1 MARWCFRWVWTCKR
15 CLLFRLKFLSYWFL
29 GSSSVLVL
37 QNCRSGNAVHC
48 KRNGMLLLLYMLL
61 RSCLFFWIFVWLTD
75 SRKDGLTHSL
85 AVWLTDWLADWLSDW
100 LTYWLSDCL
109 TDWLTD
115 WWTDGRTVWWS
126 DWLIDCLFVCVMVTM
141 NICCSFRWKK
151 MLAVMMNGLVQRKK
165 NQRSTIMA
173 MALWWTTKRS
183 SEVEQ
188 EQDTAFRFRSCNF
201 HVFNLQVSRFTRFLN
216 L

>member
-1 MARWCFRWVWTCKR
+1 
-15 CLLFRLKFLSYWFL
+15 
-29 GSSSVLVL
+29 
-37 QNCRSGNAVHC
+37 
-48 KRNGMLLLLYMLL
+48 MLLLLYMLL

-85 AVWLTDWLADWLSDW
+85 TCCLTHWLTRWLTDWLTVWLMDRR
-100 LTYWLSDCL
+100 TDCLMVEL
-109 TDWLTD
+109 TDWLL
-115 WWTDGRTVWWS
+115 V
-126 DWLIDCLFVCVMVTM
+126 CLFVCVMVTM

-183 SEVEQ
+183 NEVEQ
-188 EQDTAFRFRSCNF
+188 EQDTTFRFRSCNF
-201 HVFNLQVSRFTRFLN
+201 HVFNLQISRFTRFLN
-216 L
+216 Q

>member
-1 MARWCFRWVWTCKR
+1 MQFIVKGTVCCCCCTCCF
-15 CLLFRLKFLSYWFL
+15 
-29 GSSSVLVL
+29 VLV
-37 QNCRSGNAVHC
+37 CSFE
-48 KRNGMLLLLYMLL
+48 Y
-61 RSCLFFWIFVWLTD
+61 LF
-75 SRKDGLTHSL
+75 
-85 AVWLTDWLADWLSDW
+85 DW
-100 LTYWLSDCL
+100 LTLGRMDWLTHLLSDSLTDLLTDCL

-115 WWTDGRTVWWS
+115 CLTVWLTDWLTDGQTDGLSDGRT
-126 DWLIDCLFVCVMVTM
+126 DWLIVCLFVCVMVTM

-173 MALWWTTKRS
+173 MELWWTTKRS